1 MNQDEEH
8 LKLLSIFHYVAGG
21 ITGLFACFPIF
32 HLIFGIVMLAVG
44 LTGAGDDERI
54 PFMIFGFMFTL
65 IAGLIMLCGWILAVF
80 LIISGRNLTR
90 MRRYKFCF
98 VIACISCLI
107 MPYGTVLGVFTIIVL
122 MRPTV
127 KQLFGVRQ

>member
-21 ITGLFACFPIF
+21 ITGFVACIPII
-32 HLIFGIVMLAVG
+32 HLIMGIVMLAVG
-44 LTGAGDDERI
+44 LTEASADERL
-54 PFMIFGFMFTL
+54 PVFIFGFMFIL
-65 IAGLIMLCGWILAVF
+65 IPVLFILCGWTLAVC
-80 LIISGRNLTR
+80 LIISGRNLAR
-90 MRRYKFCF
+90 KRRYTFCF
-98 VIACISCLI
+98 VIACISCLL

-127 KQLFGVRQ
+127 KELFGVSP